1 MLLQKAKR
9 TLDERLLD
17 IKDARMKEDA
27 KNLDERLN
35 LKIAETKANLMMKA
49 IPQERMITETKL
61 LPTAKLSA
69 ELAQMKES
77 AKLSAQRKFQ
87 EEQGLSKKERDART
101 VQGYIG
107 LAPDPTDARKMRE
120 AKAGSDAIIKQL
132 EALIAF
138 REKHGFEMLNRKVV
152 DEGVSLATTVAL
164 ELKSEPFFN
173 LGVLTGPDLDSIEA
187 TMPLDPTEASF
198 SVIPRYRSVIE
209 YIKMKRDLKA
219 AGLGLIAERPEMD
232 MTNMDT
238 RQSIEQSREAALA
251 E

>member
-49 IPQERMITETKL
+49 IPQERMVTETKL

-164 ELKSEPFFN
+164 ELKSEPFYN
-173 LGVLTGPDLDSIEA
+173 LGS
-187 TMPLDPTEASF
+187 
-198 SVIPRYRSVIE
+198 
-209 YIKMKRDLKA
+209 
-219 AGLGLIAERPEMD
+219 
-232 MTNMDT
+232 
-238 RQSIEQSREAALA
+238 
-251 E
+251 